1 MAAMMVLILVL
12 SLAGGFGGHMGT
24 PGPHQPSESTSR
36 PHEENV
42 PKSNSNQL
50 PQSREND
57 GTKLG

>member
-24 PGPHQPSESTSR
+24 PGPHQPSEGTSR
-36 PHEENV
+36 PYEHNA
-42 PKSNSNQL
+42 PKLNPDQL
-50 PQSREND
+50 PQTREND